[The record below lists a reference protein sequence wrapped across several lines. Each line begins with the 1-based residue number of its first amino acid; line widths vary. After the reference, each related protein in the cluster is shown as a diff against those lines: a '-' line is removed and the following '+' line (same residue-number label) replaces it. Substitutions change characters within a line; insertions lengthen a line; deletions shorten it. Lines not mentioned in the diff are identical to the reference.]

1 MGSRSPD
8 GGGWGEIEVVE
19 EANGGGGVGV
29 LPVTP
34 SSRNNSVEEEEQ
46 DMYVAVGEGSSSMDA
61 LTWALKH
68 VARPSGIVYL
78 VHVFPAVHHIPT
90 PLGMLP
96 RDQVSQAQVNSYL
109 DQERVKRRDM
119 LQKFL
124 AECQKSRMN
133 FDTHLIESDQI
144 VKAVAELIEV
154 LHIKRLIVGV
164 NKSNLRKMKKA
175 SCKAVQIQK
184 SAAQYCEV
192 KIICEGRE
200 VRDPEQSTVISP
212 AAESLSHDKNTT
224 DGKRTNDEVSEA
236 KQGAVSCSCFSVKLL

>member
-19 EANGGGGVGV
+19 DDNGGGGGGGV
-29 LPVTP
+29 LPVIPT
-34 SSRNNSVEEEEQ
+34 SRSNGVEEEEEV
-46 DMYVAVGEGSSSMDA
+46 YVAVGEGSSSMDA

-78 VHVFPAVHHIPT
+78 VHVFPAVHHVPT

-144 VKAVAELIEV
+144 VKAVSELIEV

-164 NKSNLRKMKKA
+164 NKSNLRKLKKA

-184 SAAQYCEV
+184 SAPQYCEV

-200 VRDPEQSTVISP
+200 VRDPEQSTAVSP
-212 AAESLSHDKNTT
+212 VAESLSHDKNT
-224 DGKRTNDEVSEA
+224 DGKRTDWEISEA
-236 KQGAVSCSCFSVKLL
+236 KQGAVSCSCFSMKLL

>member
-46 DMYVAVGEGSSSMDA
+46 DVYVAVGEGSSSMDA
-61 LTWALKH
+61 LMWALKH

-78 VHVFPAVHHIPT
+78 VHVFPAVHHVPT

-96 RDQVSQAQVNSYL
+96 RDQVSQAQVNTYL

-124 AECQKSRMN
+124 AECQKSR
-133 FDTHLIESDQI
+133 
-144 VKAVAELIEV
+144 AVAELIEV

-212 AAESLSHDKNTT
+212 AAESLSHDKNST
-224 DGKRTNDEVSEA
+224 DGKRTKDEVSEA

>member
-1 MGSRSPD
+1 
-8 GGGWGEIEVVE
+8 
-19 EANGGGGVGV
+19 
-29 LPVTP
+29 
-34 SSRNNSVEEEEQ
+34 
-46 DMYVAVGEGSSSMDA
+46 MDA
-61 LTWALKH
+61 LMWALKH

-78 VHVFPAVHHIPT
+78 VHVFPAVHHVPT
-90 PLGMLP
+90 PF
-96 RDQVSQAQVNSYL
+96 REKINT
-109 DQERVKRRDM
+109 
-119 LQKFL
+119 KFL
-124 AECQKSRMN
+124 SFFNVHYDQMN

-212 AAESLSHDKNTT
+212 AAESLSHDKNST
-224 DGKRTNDEVSEA
+224 DGKRTKDEVSEA

>member
-1 MGSRSPD
+1 
-8 GGGWGEIEVVE
+8 
-19 EANGGGGVGV
+19 
-29 LPVTP
+29 
-34 SSRNNSVEEEEQ
+34 
-46 DMYVAVGEGSSSMDA
+46 
-61 LTWALKH
+61 
-68 VARPSGIVYL
+68 
-78 VHVFPAVHHIPT
+78 
-90 PLGMLP
+90 MLP

-236 KQGAVSCSCFSVKLL
+236 KQGAVSCSCFSVKLFSIPQHKILVEQTLSAGIKGIKKKIKTTAWQNLVVSNQCRGMRSANGWSFAVARAEGRRVGGEHKLGHIVG